1 MVYDVMIIG
10 GGPAGMTAGL
20 YAARAG
26 LKAVMLEQMFVGGQ
40 ASTTDQLHNYPGFP
54 DGIGG
59 PELMMLFEQQA
70 INMGLEIIYDGV
82 ESLSLQGD
90 IKTAQTFASG
100 EISAK
105 TAILCMGAERQ
116 LLGAPGEQK
125 LTGRGVS
132 YCATCDGAFYRGKT
146 VAVVGGGDTAM
157 EDALYLA
164 GICEK
169 VIVIHRRDK
178 LRAVGRQADAVRAH
192 EKVEIM
198 YNTRVERI
206 DQAEKG
212 LMLTLN
218 DDRTLNV
225 DGLFVAIGTR
235 PKSDLVKGQVET
247 DAAGFVLAGEDT
259 ASSIPGVYAAGDLRR
274 KPLRQV
280 ITAAADGAVA
290 AYEAQ
295 KYLEG

>member
-10 GGPAGMTAGL
+10 GGPAGLTAGL

-70 INMGLEIIYDGV
+70 SNMGLEIIYDSV
-82 ESLSLQGD
+82 NSLALEGE
-90 IKTAQTFASG
+90 IKSAQISSG
-100 EISAK
+100 EIQAK
-105 TAILCMGAERQ
+105 AAILCMGAERQ
-116 LLGAPGEQK
+116 LLGVPGEQK

-132 YCATCDGAFYRGKT
+132 YCATCDGAFYRDKT

-169 VIVIHRRDK
+169 VIVLHRRDK

-206 DQAEKG
+206 DSAEKR
-212 LMLTLN
+212 LVLALN
-218 DDRTLNV
+218 DERTLNV
-225 DGLFVAIGTR
+225 DGVFVAIGTR

-259 ASSIPGVYAAGDLRR
+259 LTSLAGVYAAGDIRR

-295 KYLEG
+295 KYLEK

>member
-1 MVYDVMIIG
+1 MIYDVMIIG
-10 GGPAGMTAGL
+10 GGPAGLTAGL

-26 LKAVMLEQMFVGGQ
+26 LKSVMLEQMFVGGQ
-40 ASTTDQLHNYPGFP
+40 ASTTDKLHNYPGFP

-70 INMGLEIIYDGV
+70 VSMGLEIIYDSV
-82 ESLSLQGD
+82 ISLSLSGD
-90 IKTAQTFASG
+90 VKRAQTAASG

-105 TAILCMGAERQ
+105 AVILCMGADRQ
-116 LLGAPGEQK
+116 LLNVPGEQK

-146 VAVVGGGDTAM
+146 AAVVGGGDTAM

-192 EKVEIM
+192 EKVEIL
-198 YNTRVERI
+198 YDTRVEAI
-206 DQAEKG
+206 AKAEKG
-212 LMLTLN
+212 LTLSLN
-218 DDRTLNV
+218 GNRTLSV
-225 DGLFVAIGTR
+225 DGIFVAIGTR
-235 PKSDLVKGQVET
+235 PKSELITGQVNT

-259 ASSIPGVYAAGDLRR
+259 CTSVPGVYAAGDIRK

-290 AYEAQ
+290 AYQAQ